1 MCLHTRWHCLFLTTD
16 LSMEILAALALARFG
31 TIFGCLKN
39 LKGVTFYFYSCTGSL
54 PLFIKETKTCLLLN
68 FNQLSCQVKQNLLAG
83 PIGHGPRRK
92 GSPFHCRSEAYV
104 TWVLITPHER
114 EGAMDFGGSCPKRTP
129 LGAFLRLGE
138 KKKRS
143 KKNSNKFQM

>member
-1 MCLHTRWHCLFLTTD
+1 MFAHR
-16 LSMEILAALALARFG
+16 LAKSLPHHRPFHG
-31 TIFGCLKN
+31 NSGCIGLGKAWDYFWMPKN

-92 GSPFHCRSEAYV
+92 GSPSDCRSEAYV

-114 EGAMDFGGSCPKRTP
+114 EGAMDFGGSCPKGTT
-129 LGAFLRLGE
+129 LGEFLSLGE
-138 KKKRS
+138 KKNLGKIPA
-143 KKNSNKFQM
+143 NFECDF